1 MQQAGYGAGDGT
13 VLAGAQ
19 GGWRGVE
26 MDTVIW
32 VEEVG
37 GSEGEGGGG
46 SLVSAMFPPF
56 GWEPDFTVR
65 T

>member
-1 MQQAGYGAGDGT
+1 
-13 VLAGAQ
+13 
-19 GGWRGVE
+19 

-46 SLVSAMFPPF
+46 SLVSGLFPPF

>member
-1 MQQAGYGAGDGT
+1 MEQGT
-13 VLAGAQ
+13 GLFWLGAQ
-19 GGWRGVE
+19 EGWRGVE
-26 MDTVIW
+26 MDIVIW

-46 SLVSAMFPPF
+46 NLVSAMFPPF
-56 GWEPDFTVR
+56 GREPDFTVR